1 MEMSELGNVNS
12 LTREMQDLD
21 TEMLNSKSSNASK
34 SLLNTL
40 GITNLIFLVI
50 PFLMVVALAMLK
62 PSVIMKEVDDS
73 NDKGKK
79 IKKLNYMR
87 LLGLTLILS
96 LLFPVTYYGYF
107 YYYKK

>member
-1 MEMSELGNVNS
+1 MEMSELSNVNS

-21 TEMLNSKSSNASK
+21 TEMLKSSSSTTSK

-50 PFLMVVALAMLK
+50 PFLMVIVLAMLK
-62 PSVIMKEVDDS
+62 PSVIMKEVVDA
-73 NDKGKK
+73 NNKEKK
-79 IKKLNYMR
+79 IKKMNYVR

-96 LLFPVTYYGYF
+96 LLFPITYYGYF

>member
-1 MEMSELGNVNS
+1 MEMSELSNVNS

-21 TEMLNSKSSNASK
+21 TEMLKSSSSNTSK

-50 PFLMVVALAMLK
+50 PFLMVIVLAMLK
-62 PSVIMKEVDDS
+62 PSVIMKEVVDTNNKD
-73 NDKGKK
+73 KK
-79 IKKLNYMR
+79 IKKMNYVR